1 MTGQA
6 PLERT
11 SWTIEP
17 GNVEGVGWSRRLAL
31 QTLTAWGAELPAG
44 VADDLALVLS
54 ELVTNGLQHAETDTK
69 VDLELGRTWV
79 RVGVGDGI
87 PPTVVG
93 SLPPGLGPDDKELL
107 SEGGRGLLL
116 TRMVA
121 GQVFVEPWDGGKR
134 IWACLGSQEGF
145 LSGPSTAA
153 AREPLDQ
160 PGRATLLDQVRSAAP
175 MSGIAGVLASSRAL
189 RAVLA
194 SAR

>member
-1 MTGQA
+1 M
-6 PLERT
+6 ERT
-11 SWTIEP
+11 SWTIAP
-17 GNVEGVGWSRRLAL
+17 GDVAGVGWSRRLAL
-31 QTLTAWGAELPAG
+31 RTLAAWGAELPDG
-44 VADDLALVLS
+44 VGDDLVLVLS

-93 SLPPGLGPDDKELL
+93 SLPPELGPDDKELL

-145 LSGPSTAA
+145 LSGPPATAA
-153 AREPLDQ
+153 PEPLEQ
-160 PGRATLLDQVRSAAP
+160 PVRATLIAQLRSAAP
-175 MSGIAGVLASSRAL
+175 MGGIAGVLACSRAL
-189 RAVLA
+189 SAVLT
-194 SAR
+194 SAH